1 MQRTKVE
8 KYIYEIC
15 QKTESGYVPVAKV
28 ESEKELKNKKAQA
41 PYLEGYENC
50 IMILS
55 DTECATYEM
64 DDDFYFANAKRLEPE
79 A

>member
-1 MQRTKVE
+1 MQRIKVE

-15 QKTESGYVPVAKV
+15 QKTESGYVPVAKG
-28 ESEKELKNKKAQA
+28 ESENALKNKKAQA

-64 DDDFYFANAKRLEPE
+64 DDEFYFANAKRLEPE